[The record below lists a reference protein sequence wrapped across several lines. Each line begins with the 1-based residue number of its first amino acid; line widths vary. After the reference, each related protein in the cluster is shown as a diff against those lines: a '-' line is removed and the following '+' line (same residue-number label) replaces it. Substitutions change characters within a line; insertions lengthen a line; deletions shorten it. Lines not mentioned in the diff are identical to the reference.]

1 MRLKLS
7 RLSSALPPR
16 ALLSSALLRC
26 TLLSCAIFCVAPSSR
41 AEYVA
46 LRSGMRLHVTGY
58 ELIGEK
64 YKLQIAGG
72 VVEVPVEE
80 VVSIEPEDNFASLPA
95 PVAVTAPFREIVK
108 AVAAKYNVDA
118 DLITSVIAAESNFDP
133 KAVSK
138 RNARGLMQLLPETAA
153 RFGVQNIFD
162 PQENIDAGTHYLRDL
177 LQRYNNDL
185 VLALAAYNAGPERV
199 QQFGTVPPYR
209 ETVSYIRR
217 VKRGYEKSKAGL
229 TLESAPAPPAKKR
242 ANPSAAS
249 ANPAT
254 NPSPLSVAN

>member
-1 MRLKLS
+1 VRLKRS
-7 RLSSALPPR
+7 PLSSP
-16 ALLSSALLRC
+16 LLRC
-26 TLLSCAIFCVAPSSR
+26 GIISCALIYAAPASR

-58 ELIGEK
+58 QLIGEK

-133 KAVSK
+133 KA
-138 RNARGLMQLLPETAA
+138 A

-217 VKRGYEKSKAGL
+217 VKRSYEKSKAGL
-229 TLESAPAPPAKKR
+229 TLEKSPAPPAKKK
-242 ANPSAAS
+242 ATPSAANS
-249 ANPAT
+249 NPTAST
-254 NPSPLSVAN
+254 SPLSLSTSN